1 LLLWPRYSH
10 GAIPFCATSAVA
22 LLMGPNRRAQERERA
37 ARLRGTEYGL
47 SESSCMGANSSRA
60 ERCRLKAE
68 ECRLMAERA
77 RDPKTKADLLD
88 LARQW
93 LALAAEAKHEAP

>member
-1 LLLWPRYSH
+1 
-10 GAIPFCATSAVA
+10 
-22 LLMGPNRRAQERERA
+22 MGPNRRAQERERA
-37 ARLRGTEYGL
+37 ARLGGTEYGL
-47 SESSCMGANSSRA
+47 LESSCMGANSKA
-60 ERCRLKAE
+60 ERCRLKAG

>member
-1 LLLWPRYSH
+1 MRVVGIILH
-10 GAIPFCATSAVA
+10 GRQQQQS
-22 LLMGPNRRAQERERA
+22 
-37 ARLRGTEYGL
+37 GT
-47 SESSCMGANSSRA
+47 MP
-60 ERCRLKAE
+60 LKAE

-88 LARQW
+88 LTRQW

>member
-1 LLLWPRYSH
+1 
-10 GAIPFCATSAVA
+10 
-22 LLMGPNRRAQERERA
+22 MGPNQRAQEKERA
-37 ARLRGTEYGL
+37 ASLRGTEYGL

-77 RDPKTKADLLD
+77 RDPKTKADLLE

>member
-1 LLLWPRYSH
+1 MDR
-10 GAIPFCATSAVA
+10 T
-22 LLMGPNRRAQERERA
+22 
-37 ARLRGTEYGL
+37 
-47 SESSCMGANSSRA
+47 A
-60 ERCRLKAE
+60 ERKNASKPTVFGELSTGCRNYLAWAPTAAERNDAVSKAE
-68 ECRLMAERA
+68 ECRLMAKRA

>member
-1 LLLWPRYSH
+1 
-10 GAIPFCATSAVA
+10 
-22 LLMGPNRRAQERERA
+22 
-37 ARLRGTEYGL
+37 
-47 SESSCMGANSSRA
+47 MGANSSRA

-93 LALAAEAKHEAP
+93 LRNFDIRLDCPAVRLRFENF

>member
-1 LLLWPRYSH
+1 
-10 GAIPFCATSAVA
+10 
-22 LLMGPNRRAQERERA
+22 
-37 ARLRGTEYGL
+37 
-47 SESSCMGANSSRA
+47 MGANSSMA

-88 LARQW
+88 LTRQW

>member
-1 LLLWPRYSH
+1 
-10 GAIPFCATSAVA
+10 
-22 LLMGPNRRAQERERA
+22 
-37 ARLRGTEYGL
+37 
-47 SESSCMGANSSRA
+47 MGANSSRA

-88 LARQW
+88 FTRQW

>member
-1 LLLWPRYSH
+1 MP
-10 GAIPFCATSAVA
+10 
-22 LLMGPNRRAQERERA
+22 
-37 ARLRGTEYGL
+37 
-47 SESSCMGANSSRA
+47 
-60 ERCRLKAE
+60 LKAE

-77 RDPKTKADLLD
+77 RDPKTKADLLE